1 MQMRRIFS
9 PLFYSTAADGRIE
22 RGLQALP
29 LPDGPLLFVGNH
41 QLYGFDG
48 PILLEQL
55 LAERG
60 TLLRPLVFPPLLAE
74 VSPLAPFP
82 YPLPG
87 TKQTFE
93 RFGATPASARALY
106 RSLAAGEAVLLFPG
120 GAREV
125 FKRKN
130 EQYTLF
136 WPDDPD
142 FVRLAARVNATL
154 IPFSGLGGD
163 DSFSMALDSDE
174 ILATPAVGPFF
185 EERIAGMPSL
195 VADDKFVPPF
205 GMITPAR
212 HYFLFGTP
220 IDTSALRPDDREGC
234 AAAYAELR
242 AQVDGGIARLK
253 TEVRANDEFREL
265 PKRVAWEAVYDDQ
278 APGPAAFEASR

>member
-1 MQMRRIFS
+1 VTVVR
-9 PLFYSTAADGRIE
+9 
-22 RGLQALP
+22 ALS
-29 LPDGPLLFVGNH
+29 VC
-41 QLYGFDG
+41 
-48 PILLEQL
+48 
-55 LAERG
+55 A
-60 TLLRPLVFPPLLAE
+60 
-74 VSPLAPFP
+74 APFP

-142 FVRLAARVNATL
+142 FVRLAARVNAVTCRRAPTTPLTPLPQAHPPTRIGTCTHRIAIDADPVPPPAACTQTL

-205 GMITPAR
+205 GMITPAYANAR
-212 HYFLFGTP
+212 RSNRTRGST
-220 IDTSALRPDDREGC
+220 ACGGQLRPCAPREPSPHPSPRVSMRVTSSLLSAC
-234 AAAYAELR
+234 AQAALLSVWHAHRHERPPAGRPRGLR
-242 AQVDGGIARLK
+242 RGVRGAASAGGRRHCAPQDGGAC
-253 TEVRANDEFREL
+253 
-265 PKRVAWEAVYDDQ
+265 Q
-278 APGPAAFEASR
+278 